1 MISSL
6 YQSTSLHALFRK
18 SQFTIFA
25 ITFVICSFTF
35 ATISIFTMETYA
47 KQNLQLLSQTVLE
60 RVQPA
65 VVFKDK
71 GTIDQILADY
81 TTGHAIRSIHVYDPQ
96 NQLLAESNKTIVHTP
111 FLQSLL
117 DKWFLHDPVQLSIV
131 HHKKQVGELILYGSS
146 ENILHF
152 LKTIIIGLAISML
165 FIVIALLWSINLTYR
180 QIMQAIKPLTHIAQ
194 LVSDQKAYN
203 LRFPNNPIKEFQNL
217 NSVFNELLEEIQIW
231 HTHLQ
236 KENRQLSF
244 QAHHDQLTGLP
255 NRNYFYQE
263 LFNIFENPQYR
274 HNSALLFLDN
284 NKFKVI
290 NDQYGHLAGD
300 AVLAEMAAR
309 LQRSVRQEDFIARL
323 GGDEFAIILHAIH
336 HADHLKAIAEN
347 LLASCK
353 EPLNFNGQTIHFGF
367 SLGIAFSQFAE
378 NPEDLVM
385 QADQAMYK
393 AKNLNPHWFLYKPEI

>member
-1 MISSL
+1 MISNL

-25 ITFVICSFTF
+25 ITFVICSCTF
-35 ATISIFTMETYA
+35 ATISMFTMETYA
-47 KQNLQLLSQTVLE
+47 KQNLKLLSQTVLE

-71 GTIDQILADY
+71 GAIEQILKDY
-81 TTGHAIRSIHVYDPQ
+81 TTEHAIRSIHVYDPQ
-96 NQLLAESNKTIVHTP
+96 QQLLSESTKKVAYTP
-111 FLQSLL
+111 FLQNLL
-117 DKWFLHDPVQLSIV
+117 DEWFLHDPVKLV
-131 HHKKQVGELILYGSS
+131 VMHHNKKVGDLVLYGSS

-152 LKTIIIGLAISML
+152 LKTIIIGLAISMF

-203 LRFPNNPIKEFQNL
+203 LRFPNNHIREFQNL
-217 NSVFNELLEEIQIW
+217 NTVFNELLEEIQIW
-231 HTHLQ
+231 NNNLQ

-244 QAHHDQLTGLP
+244 QAHHDQLTSLP
-255 NRNYFYQE
+255 NRHFFYEE
-263 LFNIFENPQYR
+263 LLNIFENPLYR
-274 HNSALLFLDN
+274 HNSALIFIDN

-300 AVLAEMAAR
+300 AVLKEMASR
-309 LQRSVRQEDFIARL
+309 LKLSVRQEDFIARL

-336 HADHLKAIAEN
+336 HADHLQAIAEG

-353 EPLNFNGQTIHFGF
+353 EPLDFNGDVIHFGF

-393 AKNLNPHWFLYKPEI
+393 AKNLNPHWFVYKPEI

>member
-1 MISSL
+1 MISNL

-35 ATISIFTMETYA
+35 ATISMFTMETYA
-47 KQNLQLLSQTVLE
+47 QQNLQLLSQTVLE
-60 RVQPA
+60 RIQPA

-71 GTIDQILADY
+71 SAIDQILDDY
-81 TTGHAIRSIHVYDPQ
+81 TTEHAIRSIHVYDPEH
-96 NQLLAESNKTIVHTP
+96 QLLAESAKKIAHTS
-111 FLQSLL
+111 FLQNIL
-117 DKWFLHDPVQLSIV
+117 DKWFLHDPIKLTII

-152 LKTIIIGLAISML
+152 LKTIIMGLAISMF
-165 FIVIALLWSINLTYR
+165 FIVIALLWSVNLTYR

-203 LRFPNNPIKEFQNL
+203 LRFPNNHIKEFQNL
-217 NSVFNELLEEIQIW
+217 NTVFNELLEEIQIW

-244 QAHHDQLTGLP
+244 QAHHDQLTMLP
-255 NRNYFYQE
+255 NRHYFYDE
-263 LFNIFENPQYR
+263 LINIFKNKQYR
-274 HNSALLFLDN
+274 HNSALIFIDN
-284 NKFKVI
+284 NKFKTI

-300 AVLAEMAAR
+300 AVLREMASR
-309 LQRSVRQEDFIARL
+309 LIQSVRQEDFIARL

-336 HADHLKAIAEN
+336 HADHLQAIAEG

-353 EPLNFNGQTIHFGF
+353 EPLDFNGQIIHFSF
-367 SLGIAFSQFAE
+367 SLGIAFSQFAD
-378 NPEDLVM
+378 NPDDLVM

-393 AKNLNPHWFLYKPEI
+393 AKHLNPHWFVYKPEL